1 MPTAAKLIAAIFFAV
16 TTMIASELFKP
27 YMPEGT
33 QFGYFTYMNG
43 AIAASVGWKLLG
55 GRAGNGVTSA
65 INNGVTAL
73 FALVLFLLFSHSF
86 RLMII
91 ESTGIGYGSLSEAL
105 QDVAQKM
112 VEHGLLV
119 LNTDVLVA
127 FGLGTFATSILAEA
141 ASRRWR

>member
-27 YMPEGT
+27 YMPEGY

-43 AIAASVGWKLLG
+43 VIAASVGWKLIG
-55 GRAGNGVTSA
+55 GRAGHGVTSA

-73 FALVLFLLFSHSF
+73 VALVLVLLFTHSF
-86 RLMII
+86 RLMILQ
-91 ESTGIGYGSLSEAL
+91 STGIGYGSLSEAL

-112 VEHGLLV
+112 VDHGLLL
-119 LNTDVLVA
+119 LNTDILMA
-127 FGLGTFATSILAEA
+127 FGLGTFVTAILAEA
-141 ASRRWR
+141 ASRHWR

>member
-1 MPTAAKLIAAIFFAV
+1 MPTAAKLIAALLFAV

-33 QFGYFTYMNG
+33 QFGYFTHING
-43 AIAASVGWKLLG
+43 SIAAAIGWKLIG
-55 GRAGNGVTSA
+55 APAGRGMTSA
-65 INNGVTAL
+65 INSGVTAL
-73 FALVLFLLFSHSF
+73 FALVLVLLFNHSF

>member
-27 YMPEGT
+27 YMPDGY

-43 AIAASVGWKLLG
+43 AIAASVGWKLIG

-73 FALVLFLLFSHSF
+73 VALVLVLLFTHSF
-86 RLMII
+86 RLMILQ
-91 ESTGIGYGSLSEAL
+91 STGIGYGSLNEAL
-105 QDVAQKM
+105 QDVVQKM
-112 VEHGLLV
+112 VDHGLLL
-119 LNTDVLVA
+119 LNTDILVA
-127 FGLGTFATSILAEA
+127 FGLGTFVTAFLAEA